1 MSVNIRGSTTI
12 RNLSS
17 NIEVGTATREVPI
30 WCRNQDITSPLHLLH
45 QSERFGVV
53 LGGGDNS

>member
-17 NIEVGTATREVPI
+17 NIEVGTTTREVPI
-30 WCRNQDITSPLHLLH
+30 WCSDKDFPTSSHLLH
-45 QSERFGVV
+45 QSESIGEVF
-53 LGGGDNS
+53 GGGDNS